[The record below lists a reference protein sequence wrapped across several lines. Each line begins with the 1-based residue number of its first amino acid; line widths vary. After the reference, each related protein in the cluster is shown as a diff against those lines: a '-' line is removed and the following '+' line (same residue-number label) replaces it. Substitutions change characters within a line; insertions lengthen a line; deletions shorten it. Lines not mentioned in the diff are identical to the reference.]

1 MNDLTLEELQRLIE
15 WADMYYCEGQMEDKD
30 KLLEIKIQTE
40 IARREE
46 K

>member
-1 MNDLTLEELQRLIE
+1 MNDISTEDLKRLVE
-15 WADMYYCEGQMEDKD
+15 WADMYYLEGQMEDKD